1 MKTKVITL
9 LEIAVVLCSMF
20 LVAIPAIAAEQTLQK
35 ASTTAS
41 EDDYV
46 LGVYGN
52 ANEDDT
58 IDMGDVVYTKL
69 AIFGKKPKTELCDA
83 KYDGRINVL
92 DVIQTK
98 LIILGKEKEL
108 TVIDT
113 VDRIVTV
120 KKPLRRIVLTH
131 PFHVE
136 TLRTLEVSKDMIV
149 GIAKHRWDEAFF
161 PEFSDVPSVGWR
173 WTPDIEAILNLNPD
187 AVILFTKPDATS
199 TALESA
205 DPNIL
210 LIHITHRNLPV
221 YSEIVKKLGYIFD
234 KEDEA
239 EEFIDFY
246 EECRN
251 PISEEVEKLPEED
264 KLKVYFESGRKYS
277 IHRKGAIQ
285 IRAAGGNDIFAD
297 QPAGGKV
304 DPESVIERDPDVI
317 VRVATS
323 SVKWH
328 YPGGYD
334 INADDTTEL
343 KEVREEILSRP
354 ELQNVKAVKDGRV
367 YIITV
372 HLIDFYPV
380 GGCRHFVANAY
391 IAKWLYPDIFK
402 ELDPQAMHQEYL
414 TRFQGLDI
422 DLNEKGVFVYPEP
435 S

>member
-1 MKTKVITL
+1 MGLNTILAGIALCLLLLASPVAASDYT
-9 LEIAVVLCSMF
+9 LEIF
-20 LVAIPAIAAEQTLQK
+20 
-35 ASTTAS
+35 
-41 EDDYV
+41 
-46 LGVYGN
+46 GN

-58 IDMGDVVYTKL
+58 INMQDVTY
-69 AIFGKKPKTELCDA
+69 TELIILEYRDRTELADA
-83 KYDGRINVL
+83 KYDGEIDIL
-92 DVIQTK
+92 DMTQIA
-98 LIILGKEKEL
+98 LIILGREKEL
-108 TVIDT
+108 TFLDT
-113 VDRIVTV
+113 VDKIVTV
-120 KKPLRRIVLTH
+120 KKPLKRVVLTH

-136 TLRTLEVSKDMIV
+136 TLRTLEVSEDMIV
-149 GIAKHRWDEAFF
+149 GIAKQRWDEAFF

-173 WTPDIEAILNLNPD
+173 WTPDIEAILNLHPD

-199 TALESA
+199 ATLESA
-205 DPNIL
+205 DPNIS

-251 PISEEVEKLPEED
+251 QISEEVEKLPEDD
-264 KLKVYFESGRKYS
+264 KLNVYFESGKKYS

-285 IRAAGGNDIFAD
+285 IRSAGGKDIFAD
-297 QPAGGKV
+297 QPAGGNV

-317 VRVATS
+317 VKVATT
-323 SVKWH
+323 SVQWH

-334 INADDTTEL
+334 IDADDIAEL
-343 KEVREEILSRP
+343 REVKEEIMSRP
-354 ELQNVKAVKDGRV
+354 ELQSVKAVKDGRV
-367 YIITV
+367 YVITV

-391 IAKWLYPDIFK
+391 TAKWLYPDLFE
-402 ELDPQAMHQEYL
+402 ELDPHAMHQEYL
-414 TRFQGLDI
+414 TRFQRLDI
-422 DLNEKGVFVYPEP
+422 DLDEKGVFVYPPFEE